1 MKPKRNRRTKW
12 KSKERKKVKNLI
24 EELERDV
31 VKISKE
37 LRRYERSLL
46 TNRNFALNSESDAN
60 KKLIVKLLAFSKR
73 NRINHLPCYLL

>member
-46 TNRNFALNSESDAN
+46 TNRNFMRLNSESDAN
-60 KKLIVKLLAFSKR
+60 KKLIV
-73 NRINHLPCYLL
+73 NR